1 MKGLTGSAGAVAVIA
16 LGLFP
21 RANGTSLGQEQAE
34 HGQTGSVD
42 AVSPSTNA
50 LEGSISRRLQRRGR
64 PRPIND
70 DALDPIGTVSA
81 GTRVTC
87 PHFLRTGP
95 YRGGLSDGALKS
107 VVPLVLYVVR
117 SNHGKFFFVDIAVG
131 RPCSLGTYRRG

>member
-70 DALDPIGTVSA
+70 DALEVNVTVRGSIHFA
-81 GTRVTC
+81 LKR
-87 PHFLRTGP
+87 FLRT
-95 YRGGLSDGALKS
+95 D
-107 VVPLVLYVVR
+107 
-117 SNHGKFFFVDIAVG
+117 
-131 RPCSLGTYRRG
+131 

>member
-95 YRGGLSDGALKS
+95 YRGGYSDGALKC
-107 VVPLVLYVVR
+107 VPLVLYVVR
-117 SNHGKFFFVDIAVG
+117 SNHGKLCFVDIAVG